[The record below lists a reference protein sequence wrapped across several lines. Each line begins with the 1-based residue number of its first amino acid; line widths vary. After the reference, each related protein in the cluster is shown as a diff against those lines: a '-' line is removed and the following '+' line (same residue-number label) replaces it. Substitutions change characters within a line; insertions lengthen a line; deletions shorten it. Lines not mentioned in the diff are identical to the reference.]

1 MFKVKKFD
9 VKDCLGREYFK
20 HAQTYPKSLT
30 KRIYKEGFEIWDLC
44 LFMNIKTK
52 YFNKYNLS
60 YMSMLQFYQNMFIST
75 YDIRQYKMFYL
86 NIIM

>member
-30 KRIYKEGFEIWDLC
+30 KRIYKEGFMTLLCKSSFKGRKERGFLWWFKEPRKSFSNENEIV
-44 LFMNIKTK
+44 
-52 YFNKYNLS
+52 
-60 YMSMLQFYQNMFIST
+60 
-75 YDIRQYKMFYL
+75 
-86 NIIM
+86 